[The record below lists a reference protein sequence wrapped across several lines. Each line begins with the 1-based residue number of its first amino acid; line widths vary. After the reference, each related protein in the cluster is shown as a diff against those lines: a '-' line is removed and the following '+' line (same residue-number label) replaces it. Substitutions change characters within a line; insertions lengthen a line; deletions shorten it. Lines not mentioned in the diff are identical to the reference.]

1 MRAFACVLPRSLEEA
16 RAALAEEGSVL
27 KAGGVDLL
35 DHLKERLIAPDT
47 VVSFRDVPGL
57 DRIEAGPG
65 GIRIGALVTLARIA
79 EDPLV
84 RERATAL
91 ARAAGD
97 AATPQVRNLATA
109 GGNLVQKTRCWY
121 YRHRDLPCL
130 KRGGDFCPALEGRNR
145 YHAILAYDR
154 CPSVH
159 ASNLAPA
166 LIALGARLRIEGPRG
181 PREVEVES
189 FFANDPANPARENVL
204 APDEVL
210 TEILVPVGRGDRG
223 RSAYREVREKQSFD
237 WPLVS
242 AAAAVRLEG
251 GRIAA
256 LRVALGAVAP
266 VPLRAREVE
275 EALLGRVP
283 DPASVRD
290 AASRA
295 FAAARPLAEN
305 GAKVPM
311 GIACLTDA
319 ILGAIGPP

>member
-1 MRAFACVLPRSLEEA
+1 VRAFEVVLPRSLEEA

-27 KAGGVDLL
+27 KAGGIDLL
-35 DHLKERLIAPDT
+35 DRLKERLTSPDT
-47 VVSFRDVPGL
+47 LVSFRDVPGL
-57 DRIEAGPG
+57 DRIEAGPDG
-65 GIRIGALVTLARIA
+65 VRIGALVTLARIA
-79 EDPLV
+79 EDPLI

-97 AATPQVRNLATA
+97 AATPQIRNLATA

-130 KRGGDFCPALEGRNR
+130 KRGDDLCPALEGRNR
-145 YHAILAYDR
+145 YHAILAYGR

-166 LIALGARLRIEGPRG
+166 LIALDARLRIEGPRG
-181 PREVEVES
+181 ARESEVES
-189 FFANDPANPARENVL
+189 FFANDPADPSRENTL
-204 APDEVL
+204 APGEVITHL
-210 TEILVPVGRGDRG
+210 LVPGGRG

-251 GRIAA
+251 GRVAA

-266 VPLRAREVE
+266 VPLRARGVE
-275 EALLGRVP
+275 EALVGTVP
-283 DPASVRD
+283 DPASVRN

-305 GAKVPM
+305 AHKVPM
-311 GIACLTDA
+311 GIACLSDT
-319 ILGAIGPP
+319 ILEAIGPP